1 MPYDV
6 LYNKGMPLVKNDLDL
21 VKIILNNRLSMD
33 TFKLSILSTDFR
45 SKFLKHT
52 QSNYIDLDE
61 KHTTKT
67 IEMEKENEVDM
78 NLIQEIL
85 PHSKLYMIEQQQQ
98 KQEQVQEREIDYR
111 EVKSW

>member
-52 QSNYIDLDE
+52 
-61 KHTTKT
+61 
-67 IEMEKENEVDM
+67 
-78 NLIQEIL
+78 
-85 PHSKLYMIEQQQQ
+85 
-98 KQEQVQEREIDYR
+98 
-111 EVKSW
+111 